1 MKMFTTKEIGTFI
14 KLCLPL
20 AASLLAFKGMQ
31 FIDTL
36 MMGWIGPHALAA
48 GALGTNIFITI
59 IVFCRGV
66 VSMLGVSIV
75 HARGANQPEQI
86 RSLLHQALYL
96 SLVVSIPLMLV
107 AWQSPSYLVLIGQD
121 PEVAADAK
129 RLLSGLLWG
138 IPGTMLFYAMREFV
152 SAFAL
157 ARAVMFFSIISI
169 PLTFAANYVLIYG
182 KLGLPALGIAGIGY
196 ASALVC
202 WFMFAGLLFYSSKQS
217 TLKVY
222 LTWRLHKPDFSIL
235 KTLWVNGS
243 SSGVVLVLDMIAFLT
258 AAILTGYFGV
268 TALAAYQIAMQCVS
282 IAYNLPLAITIVT
295 TLEVGHAYAAR
306 NSEQIKRFVYLGIAL
321 GLIISFSLA
330 LLFLCAPQ
338 MLTKIFLEDN
348 PNASKEI
355 FAMAE
360 LFLTAASALICFDGA
375 QAIMIGALRGFND
388 TFIPMLISILC
399 YLFIAVPASYWLS
412 FHTKLGA
419 VGVFYGLLIGIAA
432 LCLFAGLRLRKF
444 LRKTMVVKKII

>member
-1 MKMFTTKEIGTFI
+1 MKMFSTKEVSTFI

-20 AASLLAFKGMQ
+20 AASLLALKGMQ

-36 MMGWIGPHALAA
+36 MMGWIGPQALAA

-66 VSMLGVSIV
+66 VSLLGVSIV
-75 HARGANQPEQI
+75 HARGAQKPEEI
-86 RSLLHQALYL
+86 RSLLHQAFYL
-96 SLVVSIPLMLV
+96 SLVVAIPLMLV

-121 PEVAADAK
+121 PGVAADAK

-157 ARAVMFFSIISI
+157 ARAVMFISIISI
-169 PLTFAANYVLIYG
+169 PLTFAVNYIFVYG
-182 KLGLPALGIAGIGY
+182 KLGMPALGIAGIGY
-196 ASALVC
+196 ANALVC
-202 WFMFAGLLFYSSKQS
+202 WFMFGGLLFYSSKQS
-217 TLKVY
+217 TLKHY
-222 LTWRLHKPDFSIL
+222 LTWRLYKPDFVIL
-235 KTLWVNGS
+235 KNLWVNGS

-295 TLEVGHAYAAR
+295 TLEVGHAYASR
-306 NSEQIKRFVYLGIAL
+306 NSEQIKRIIYLGIAL
-321 GLIISFSLA
+321 GLGISVSLA
-330 LLFLCAPQ
+330 VLFLCAPHF
-338 MLTKIFLEDN
+338 LTKIFLEDN
-348 PNASKEI
+348 PNVSPGIYATT
-355 FAMAE
+355 E
-360 LFLTAASALICFDGA
+360 LFLAASSVVICFDGA
-375 QAIMIGALRGFND
+375 QAIMIGALRGFKD

-399 YLFIAVPASYWLS
+399 YLFIAIPASYWLA

-419 VGVFYGLLIGIAA
+419 VGVFYGLLLGIAI
-432 LCLFAGLRLRKF
+432 LCGFAGMRLRKF
-444 LRKTMVVKKII
+444 FLNF